1 MNNFESHLRI
11 VGLISP
17 YLKLNLAYVGLFS
30 LQWAHYSPDHVLHN
44 NLRRA
49 MNRFERAASTFTL
62 QRFLS
67 RPRRKEARHLNPQES
82 DRLYRVA
89 RAVSQ
94 ADEVLGSIEKARV
107 WLKTPNR
114 ALGREIPLDLLDTEI
129 GASQLEEVL
138 LRLNYGIFS

>member
-1 MNNFESHLRI
+1 MNNFESHLSI
-11 VGLISP
+11 VGLISA

-67 RPRRKEARHLNPQES
+67 RPR
-82 DRLYRVA
+82 
-89 RAVSQ
+89 
-94 ADEVLGSIEKARV
+94 
-107 WLKTPNR
+107 
-114 ALGREIPLDLLDTEI
+114 
-129 GASQLEEVL
+129 
-138 LRLNYGIFS
+138 

>member
-1 MNNFESHLRI
+1 VALTKQLE
-11 VGLISP
+11 ISP
-17 YLKLNLAYVGLFS
+17 
-30 LQWAHYSPDHVLHN
+30 QQ
-44 NLRRA
+44 
-49 MNRFERAASTFTL
+49 FTAVFGIPP
-62 QRFLS
+62 RTVA
-67 RPRRKEARHLNPQES
+67 RRKEARHLNPQES

-94 ADEVLGSIEKARV
+94 AVEVLGSIEKARV

-129 GASQLEEVL
+129 GARQIEEVL